1 MIKRRWEE
9 TMPLE
14 KSLTGYRQFKERFED
29 EQDWLCNLHTGDLLA
44 CDDESG
50 EWGTLAWPEEGS

>member
-1 MIKRRWEE
+1 MS
-9 TMPLE
+9 LE

-50 EWGTLAWPEEGS
+50 EWGTLAWPEEGL

>member
-1 MIKRRWEE
+1 MIKRHWEE
-9 TMPLE
+9 TMSLE

-50 EWGTLAWPEEGS
+50 EWGTLAWPKGGS

>member
-1 MIKRRWEE
+1 MIKRHWEE
-9 TMPLE
+9 TMSLE

-44 CDDESG
+44 
-50 EWGTLAWPEEGS
+50 WPEEGS

>member
-1 MIKRRWEE
+1 M
-9 TMPLE
+9 TN
-14 KSLTGYRQFKERFED
+14 
-29 EQDWLCNLHTGDLLA
+29 WLYDPRTDDLLA